1 MLYEFVTG
9 PDGGY
14 IGAHGNLVFLDQS
27 DFDKGGSWYYYYG
40 SPAYLISTQDK
51 PDYSSIVMSDGSRVT
66 LGNTAGAYNNDYPT
80 TAFNLWYNGL
90 NLQGSVST
98 VSFSGNGELDF
109 SPVTGN
115 GAAGRVDTIAPNTQI
130 IRTTNVVDSTIS
142 YTGGSWEKYDTS
154 IIPASQ
160 DASAYG
166 IRSTSNLDVR
176 SDMSAQFITTTSL
189 YLPHYKDATAKEQ
202 PTRIESTS
210 NNISNAAAFR
220 VGSMTIDNNF
230 TGQLQSSN
238 VGFYVSN
245 FNASN
250 LNNNQITAYGIWSD
264 GDVTISG
271 AYRGEIITAVDN
283 VNLQNQFVELAD
295 GETDVTNKIKKDA
308 AKSASVNNNIIRSI
322 GIQGGNLTFEAFDA
336 PTTGE
341 SSIHTTVD
349 GVRMVA
355 TSTGGDGSSSSVT
368 GNDIYSIAINGT
380 NVTFNGKFSGVLN
393 GEISD
398 IAIGE
403 FYGEGDTWTG
413 NSYTLCGI
421 NASSSFT
428 ANHNFDG
435 AINLTVDAP
444 YQSMKQ
450 SSVIESYVYGIR
462 GQNITVT
469 DGFIR
474 SDITISVN
482 DDLHC
487 VSSDDYICG
496 MRANTITAAAFD
508 GSITVYSSR
517 LATVTAGI
525 MADNYLENGNDGSF
539 DITGD
544 ISVNGFYAIG
554 ILGSTAR
561 DMNIRISGNIS
572 SNGYAVF
579 AGMKFSESGA
589 TIRYN
594 TNDRIEI
601 AAGAHVVGAIELFNG
616 RNSIIIDS
624 NARVE
629 GNVNAYLGT
638 NNVEFVLNDYA
649 FVIDDEGNRIQAVND
664 DAILKSNTLVDSTVH
679 FTVNLNSVDLSNG
692 SRSYKLYSGDLTGW
706 ENQVLAV
713 KYQGKSYDILADGGS
728 YDQDGVSFSSAIV
741 NGEVVFTV
749 NSLPTDVAELDQVK
763 NLQESFDVDKGTV
776 TLSWEADGTQGSFE
790 VEYRIVGG
798 NSTGKTIVQYVSGS
812 QESITL
818 SNIEEGQTVEWRIR
832 QNIGNGDRTSVWS
845 DGGDVLMTKENYV
858 YSKVENVDFEF
869 SGFSAASAVANL
881 TWTPGEE
888 YSEGLIGYVVRYV
901 QVDKRKPEGVN
912 WDTTAYMEKY
922 VTAPELVVTGLTNLK
937 YFYWQVQAIDEVD
950 ANGDWVIKDENWVD
964 GEIFKVYDDDT
975 TAPWFVNGQSAIL
988 DSGVTWA
995 DPATVDPQETHT
1007 MDPTLSWEK
1016 AEDDRSG
1023 VSRYTIRFR
1032 VQGSNGEW
1040 TSCDIPVE
1048 DDDQQI
1054 YNFQLSEWL
1063 KQNPASGLQLL
1074 ENATYDWQLT
1084 AVDYSGQESTALTG
1098 VWTQENKQPVLDA
1111 TTVISTSSWDSKANN
1126 IYVTITWDP
1135 AVTEEGYSKVL
1146 RHEVRYRVAGSDDAW
1161 TTQVISVKD
1170 DLSWA
1175 GNLANQDWEYQ
1186 LVAYNVAGNAS
1197 VTINGTWLCDNVAPV
1212 FTDSSLLS
1220 ATNDYDLTTRTNSL
1234 VFTWSNATDENE
1246 LRPNSGMD
1254 RFELAYYDLEGN
1266 RVILKT
1272 FDWNESNEL
1281 YTYAVTVGKN
1291 GQLALADGSYKWEVT
1306 AYDNAG
1312 NATTLDGG
1320 TFLIDTAA
1328 PTGAL
1333 SNLVSDGLI
1342 NYETTSATDTSSG
1355 RTSGFG
1361 AKPDTTTSG
1370 TTIVETVTSI
1380 YIDFTF
1386 DSTYTDNASGVQYLI
1401 QVCDNNKFTGDRL
1414 YEFVTS
1420 ETTLRLDGTNGY
1432 GAGCMANTPTHQVYW
1447 RVQAM
1452 DSMGN
1457 GTGNWYYGD
1466 MHYFIGE
1473 GMTDYATDVDTPTDI
1488 TSTTVSVNK
1497 NTATL
1502 GWTAS
1507 TDIFG
1512 VENYEITYTLSG
1524 GQSTTITVS
1533 AKEVSDV
1540 LTLADGVYT
1549 WKVRA
1554 VDYVG
1559 HASAWTTGSKFEVDS
1574 TAPIWVN
1581 GAGFAVNSIAV
1592 SKDIAFSW
1600 NAASDKNLA
1609 GYMLVVSKKTTS
1621 GYITQAQYIYDPKAT
1636 SYILYNQEDGE
1647 YIFTLY
1653 AADSFGNVSE
1663 ASKDITVT
1671 VDTSGDA
1678 GDTRSTAKFL
1688 PWATNDKQT
1697 VGGTDTVDW
1706 FTGTFD
1712 GAATLSFTVS
1722 NVTDL
1727 NGKNAGVKLNL
1738 YDSNGKKIKSYSVK
1752 PGTTT
1757 LDGVL
1762 WDVSKYG
1769 SKYYLEVVS
1778 SNKNSTVN
1786 YTIKANEDL
1795 FPAASSNNN
1804 FSSAEL
1810 VSLNAAGT
1818 GTSAE
1823 DRWVGFGDAADYY
1836 KFTTSGNGAL
1846 TIDLNMQPQSTKTQY
1861 KVSLYNADGKKLKNV
1876 TVKGELGSVENI
1888 FKNDI
1893 LAETGTYYLVVESG
1907 DNGKGQQNGYYDF
1920 VVNDSY
1926 FPTASS
1932 NNDFKSAEL
1941 VSLDAKGTGTSAENR
1956 WVGFGDATDYYK
1968 FTTDGNGA
1976 ITIDFNMQPQSAKT
1990 QYKVTLYDA
1999 IGKKLKN
2006 VTVKGELGSVE
2017 NIFKNEIL
2025 ALEGTYFLTVESG
2038 DKGKGQ
2044 QNGYYDF
2051 VINDDYFPAASSN
2064 NSFGTAEQI
2073 ALNAA
2078 GTGTSDKNQWVGFGD
2093 AADYFKFTTTENGAL
2108 SIDFNMQPQN
2118 AKTQYK
2124 VSLYDSAGKKLKN
2137 VTIKGELGSVENI
2150 FKNDVLAVAGTYYLV
2165 VESGDKGKG
2174 QQNGYYDFTINNDY
2188 FLDPQEVN
2196 DGKSYTVS
2204 SSINTSISGWVG
2216 FGDASDSY
2224 TIDAA
2229 AGSYSISINDVT
2241 AQLKVTLTDIAS
2253 GKKIKTWNVK
2263 EDQMLISPA
2272 LGNSLL
2278 KGDTLL
2284 TIESGDKGKGKQNSD
2299 YSISIVANEIFPAPT
2314 TNNDLASATSVN
2326 FGNVNTVD
2334 LENEWIGYGDDTD
2347 FFRFELDSAS
2357 RVDFDLDLDN
2367 KALTVGKEVKVKLYN
2382 AATGKTLG
2390 LDGALTST
2398 NTLEAGTYAVS
2409 VEISNPDKNWT
2420 SYDLGITKLA

>member
-1 MLYEFVTG
+1 MLYEFVTSVG
-9 PDGGY
+9 YSY
-14 IGAHGNLVFLDQS
+14 IGAHGNLVFLDGAG
-27 DFDKGGSWYYYYG
+27 FDIGGSWYYTYTTTPYLTSDDTKPYYT
-40 SPAYLISTQDK
+40 PIS
-51 PDYSSIVMSDGSRVT
+51 MSGGSRVT
-66 LGNTAGAYNNDYPT
+66 LGNTADNQSIADQPYNLYYSGA
-80 TAFNLWYNGL
+80 
-90 NLQGSVST
+90 NLQGEINMVN
-98 VSFSGNGELDF
+98 FSGDGEFDF

-115 GAAGRVDTIAPNTQI
+115 GAAGRVDKIEPQSQI
-130 IRTTNVVDSTIS
+130 IWTSNVVDTEN
-142 YTGGSWEKYDTS
+142 YTWAKYKNS
-154 IIPASQ
+154 IIPGTQ
-160 DASAYG
+160 NTSAYG
-166 IRSTSNLDVR
+166 VRSSGNLDVL
-176 SDMSAQFITTTSL
+176 SDMSAQFFTTTSL
-189 YLPHYKDATAKEQ
+189 YMGYYRDTTVQDIAY
-202 PTRIESTS
+202 IESTS
-210 NNISNAAAFR
+210 SNVSNAAAFR
-220 VGSMTIDNNF
+220 VGSMSIDNNF
-230 TGQLQSSN
+230 TGLLQSNNTS
-238 VGFYVSN
+238 FYVVN
-245 FNASN
+245 YNASN
-250 LNNNQITAYGIWSD
+250 LNSNQITAYGIWSD
-264 GDVTISG
+264 GTVNITG
-271 AYRGEIITAVDN
+271 AYRGEIVATVGNVD
-283 VNLQNQFVELAD
+283 LHNQTT
-295 GETDVTNKIKKDA
+295 GIKDDA
-308 AKSASVNNNIIRSI
+308 AKNANVNSNVIRAI
-322 GIQGGNLTFEAFDA
+322 GIQGSDLTFGAFDA
-336 PTTGE
+336 PAAGG
-341 SSIHTTVD
+341 SSIQTVVD
-349 GVRMVA
+349 GVNLVA
-355 TSTGGDGSSSSVT
+355 KSTGGDGSSASAI
-368 GNDIYSIAINGT
+368 NNAIYSIAINGS
-380 NVTFNGKFSGVLN
+380 NITFNDKFSGVLTA
-393 GEISD
+393 EVSD
-398 IAIGE
+398 ITVGRSGGE
-403 FYGEGDTWTG
+403 TSSYTG
-413 NSYTLCGI
+413 NSYNLYGI
-421 NASSSFT
+421 NASGKFI
-428 ANHNFDG
+428 ANKNFDG

-444 YQSMKQ
+444 YT
-450 SSVIESYVYGIR
+450 SSQNCEIYSNIYGIR
-462 GQNITVT
+462 GDSITVT
-469 DGFIR
+469 NGYFR
-474 SDITISVN
+474 SDVTISVN
-482 DDLHC
+482 DTLIGKR
-487 VSSDDYICG
+487 SSSEYICG
-496 MRANTITAAAFD
+496 LRANTINAAAFD
-508 GSITVYSSR
+508 GDITINSNRSS
-517 LATVTAGI
+517 TVTAGI
-525 MADNYLENGNDGSF
+525 LVDQYFTNGNDESF

-544 ISVNGFYAIG
+544 IDVTAGVAAG
-554 ILGSTAR
+554 ILGNTGKN
-561 DMNIRISGNIS
+561 MNIRISGNVKS
-572 SNGYAVF
+572 SNYAIY
-579 AGMKFSESGA
+579 AGMLITA
-589 TIRYN
+589 TTSVRYN
-594 TNDRIEI
+594 TDDRVEI
-601 AAGAHVVGAIELFNG
+601 AAGAHVVGDIELYNG
-616 RNSIIIDS
+616 RNAIVIDS

-629 GNVNAYLGT
+629 GNVNASLGT

-664 DAILKSNTLVDSTVH
+664 DAILTSNTLIDSTVH

-692 SRSYKLYSGDLTGW
+692 SRSYKLYSGNLWGW
-706 ENQVLAV
+706 GNQVLAV
-713 KYQGKSYDILADGGS
+713 KYQGKNYDILADGGS

-741 NGEVVFTV
+741 NGEVIFTV

-950 ANGDWVIKDENWVD
+950 ANGNWVIKDENWVD

-1581 GAGFAVNSIAV
+1581 GAGFAVNSIAG

-1920 VVNDSY
+1920 VINDDY
-1926 FPTASS
+1926 FPAASS

-1999 IGKKLKN
+1999 TGKKLKN

-2326 FGNVNTVD
+2326 FGNVNTFD

>member
-1 MLYEFVTG
+1 M
-9 PDGGY
+9 
-14 IGAHGNLVFLDQS
+14 FLDGAG
-27 DFDKGGSWYYYYG
+27 FDIGGSWYYTYTTTPYLTSDDTKPYYT
-40 SPAYLISTQDK
+40 PIS
-51 PDYSSIVMSDGSRVT
+51 MSGGSRVT
-66 LGNTAGAYNNDYPT
+66 LGNTADNQSIADQPYNLYYSGA
-80 TAFNLWYNGL
+80 
-90 NLQGSVST
+90 NLQGEINMVN
-98 VSFSGNGELDF
+98 FSGDGEFDF

-115 GAAGRVDTIAPNTQI
+115 GAAGRVDKIEPQSQI
-130 IRTTNVVDSTIS
+130 IWTSNVVDTEN
-142 YTGGSWEKYDTS
+142 YTWAKYKNS
-154 IIPASQ
+154 IIPGTQ
-160 DASAYG
+160 NTSAYG
-166 IRSTSNLDVR
+166 VRSSGNLDVL
-176 SDMSAQFITTTSL
+176 SDMSAQFFTTTSL
-189 YLPHYKDATAKEQ
+189 YMGYYRDTTVQDIAY
-202 PTRIESTS
+202 IESTS
-210 NNISNAAAFR
+210 SNVSNAAAFR
-220 VGSMTIDNNF
+220 VGSMSIDNNF
-230 TGQLQSSN
+230 TGLLQSNNTS
-238 VGFYVSN
+238 FYVVN
-245 FNASN
+245 YNASN
-250 LNNNQITAYGIWSD
+250 LNSNQITAYGIWSD
-264 GDVTISG
+264 GTVNITG
-271 AYRGEIITAVDN
+271 AYRGEIVATVGNVD
-283 VNLQNQFVELAD
+283 LHNQTT
-295 GETDVTNKIKKDA
+295 GIKDDA
-308 AKSASVNNNIIRSI
+308 AKNANVNSNVIRAI
-322 GIQGGNLTFEAFDA
+322 GIQGSDLTFGAFDA
-336 PTTGE
+336 PAAGG
-341 SSIHTTVD
+341 SSIQTVVD
-349 GVRMVA
+349 GVNLVA
-355 TSTGGDGSSSSVT
+355 KSTGGDGSSASAI
-368 GNDIYSIAINGT
+368 NNAIYSIAINGS
-380 NVTFNGKFSGVLN
+380 NITFNDKFSGVLTA
-393 GEISD
+393 EVSD
-398 IAIGE
+398 ITVGRSGGE
-403 FYGEGDTWTG
+403 TSSYTG
-413 NSYTLCGI
+413 NSYNLYGI
-421 NASSSFT
+421 NASGKFI
-428 ANHNFDG
+428 ANKNFDG

-444 YQSMKQ
+444 YT
-450 SSVIESYVYGIR
+450 SSQNCEIYSNIYGIR
-462 GQNITVT
+462 GDSITVT
-469 DGFIR
+469 NGYFR
-474 SDITISVN
+474 SDVTISVN
-482 DDLHC
+482 DTLIGKR
-487 VSSDDYICG
+487 SSSEYICG
-496 MRANTITAAAFD
+496 LRANTINAAAFD
-508 GSITVYSSR
+508 GDITINSNRSS
-517 LATVTAGI
+517 TVTAGI
-525 MADNYLENGNDGSF
+525 LVDQYFTNGNDESF

-544 ISVNGFYAIG
+544 IDVTAGVAAG
-554 ILGSTAR
+554 ILGNTGKN
-561 DMNIRISGNIS
+561 MNIRISGNVKS
-572 SNGYAVF
+572 SNYAIY
-579 AGMKFSESGA
+579 AGMLITA
-589 TIRYN
+589 TTSVRYN
-594 TNDRIEI
+594 TDDRVEI
-601 AAGAHVVGAIELFNG
+601 AAGAHVVGDIELYNG
-616 RNSIIIDS
+616 RNAIVIDS

-629 GNVNAYLGT
+629 GNVNASLGT

-664 DAILKSNTLVDSTVH
+664 DAILTSNTLIDSTVH

-692 SRSYKLYSGDLTGW
+692 SRSYKLYSGNLWGW
-706 ENQVLAV
+706 GNQVLAV
-713 KYQGKSYDILADGGS
+713 KYQGKNYDILADGGS

-741 NGEVVFTV
+741 NGEVIFTV

-950 ANGDWVIKDENWVD
+950 ANGNWVIKDENWVD

-1581 GAGFAVNSIAV
+1581 GAGFAVNSIAG

-1920 VVNDSY
+1920 VINDDY
-1926 FPTASS
+1926 FPAASS

-1999 IGKKLKN
+1999 TGKKLKN

-2326 FGNVNTVD
+2326 FGNVNTFD